1 MRRQSSCEVV
11 RLLAGV
17 AILSAGCIAGAVP
30 CLAAIDEWG
39 GSVALASDY
48 LVRGISR
55 TSNQAALQLDLHYA
69 NPDGFIAGAFASN
82 SRIDPGDPVDVEL
95 SAFIGY
101 AWNVAADWRA
111 KITAS
116 HYAYP
121 WNQEGSNYNYD
132 ELDFD
137 AAYRGWLHFG
147 LNYSPNSP
155 RYVASAPYQRLIAV
169 TEKAAEVNA
178 QRPIVGRLSATA
190 GIGYS
195 TLSGPESGGYTY
207 WSVGAAYDWRSLTLA
222 ASYVNTSS
230 EAKALFY
237 NAAAAGRF
245 TGTVI
250 WRF

>member
-1 MRRQSSCEVV
+1 MCR
-11 RLLAGV
+11 LAGAAV
-17 AILSAGCIAGAVP
+17 LSAACTVASRAEN
-30 CLAAIDEWG
+30 DWG
-39 GSVALASDY
+39 GSVALTSDY

-55 TSNQAALQLDLHYA
+55 TSNDPALQLDVHYS
-69 NPDGFIAGAFASN
+69 NPNGFIAGAFASN
-82 SRIDPGDPVDVEL
+82 SRIDPYNPVDVEL

-101 AWNVAADWRA
+101 AWSVAGDWRA
-111 KITAS
+111 KVTAS

-132 ELDFD
+132 ELDID

-155 RYVASAPYQRLIAV
+155 RYVAAAPYHRLVAV
-169 TEKAAEVNA
+169 TEKSVEVNL
-178 QRPIVGRLSATA
+178 QRPILGKLSATA

-195 TLSGPESGGYTY
+195 TLSGPNSGGYTY
-207 WSVGAAYDWRSLTLA
+207 WSIGGAYDWHSLTLA
-222 ASYVNTSS
+222 VSFVDTSA

-237 NAAAAGRF
+237 DAAAAGLV

>member
-1 MRRQSSCEVV
+1 VRL
-11 RLLAGV
+11 RLLA
-17 AILSAGCIAGAVP
+17 AILSAGFMAGAVP
-30 CLAAIDEWG
+30 CLAADDAWG

-55 TSNQAALQLDLHYA
+55 TSNEAALQLDLHYS
-69 NPDGFIAGAFASN
+69 NPGGFIAGAFASN
-82 SRIDPGDPVDVEL
+82 SRIDPHDSIDVEL
-95 SAFIGY
+95 NAFIGY
-101 AWNVAADWRA
+101 VWNVAGDWRA

-121 WNQEGSNYNYD
+121 WNQEGASYNYD
-132 ELDFD
+132 ELDID

-155 RYVASAPYQRLIAV
+155 RYVAAAPYRGLFAV
-169 TEKAAEVNA
+169 TEKSAEVNV
-178 QRPIVGRLSATA
+178 QRAIVDRLSATA

-195 TLSGPESGGYTY
+195 TLSGPDSGGYTY
-207 WSVGAAYDWRSLTLA
+207 WSVGAAYDWRALTLA
-222 ASYVNTSS
+222 ASYVNTSA